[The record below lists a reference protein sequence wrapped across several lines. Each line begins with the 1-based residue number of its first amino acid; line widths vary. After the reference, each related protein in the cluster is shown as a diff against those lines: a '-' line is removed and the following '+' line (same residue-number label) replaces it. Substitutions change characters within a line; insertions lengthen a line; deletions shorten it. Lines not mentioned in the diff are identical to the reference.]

1 MVPKLHIC
9 SRSALMRLEM
19 SKLLAGFSFI
29 LLALVCATS
38 AMADTITDTN
48 VKFNAT
54 VTGTVATVQIQCLNA
69 RACGSW
75 YIGDVTLTGLTFNRP
90 TLGTSPSGYTL
101 KKGRHNKHAL
111 ATANDDCNGTRRGK
125 ALCWETPTTLDTL
138 GTGINTFTA
147 NIADGSSSG
156 TLDVQATFYNHSAG
170 VERHGGEV
178 LSVSGNLVAA
188 PVPEPASML
197 LLGTG
202 LVTLSAFA
210 RRRANKT

>member
-1 MVPKLHIC
+1 MVPKLPIC

-75 YIGDVTLTGLTFNRP
+75 YIGDVTLEGFTFSHP
-90 TLGTSPSGYTL
+90 TLGMSPSGYTL
-101 KKGRHNKHAL
+101 KNGGQDDDDGVA
-111 ATANDDCNGTRRGK
+111 AANGGCNRTKLRK
-125 ALCWETPTTLDTL
+125 TFCWDAPSTLDLL
-138 GTGINTFTA
+138 GTGMNTFTA
-147 NIADGSSSG
+147 NIEGGLWPG
-156 TLDVQATFYNHSAG
+156 TLHVQATFYNNSPG
-170 VERHGGEV
+170 VGRHGGKV
-178 LSVSGNLVAA
+178 LSVSDNLVAA

-202 LVTLSAFA
+202 LVTLS
-210 RRRANKT
+210 